1 MRAPVLVVAGLSA
14 FVTFTYLTTAD
25 PVSAQGPAAAVARFT
40 TTPAFT
46 PPKSTYT
53 PRKTAWGDPD
63 LSGTYDFMTF
73 IRMERPAEY
82 ASKKTLTEAELE
94 EYRKRY
100 ELNQDACGVGT
111 RAEEECSP
119 EQDAAVG
126 AYNEFWDTRKWVK
139 DYRTSLIVDPD
150 NGRMPP
156 MTPQAEQRMAAFRK
170 QRGGFPRVIN
180 SWHDFPTVSRCI
192 SEQTPNGP
200 QMYNSGTMI
209 VQSPG
214 WVALIRERLDTRY
227 IAIGRK
233 THVDDRIRMWHG
245 DSVGRWEGNTLVVD
259 TTNFTDKQVMGGVGS
274 TVPAGVP
281 FGNVHLV
288 EHFVPIGPNM
298 IHYYATIE
306 DPTTWTRPWTFMLP
320 WQKDPEYVI
329 YEYACTEGN
338 LSIENSLRGARLQ
351 EEREAALAKLP
362 SRDHLSMSLIGR
374 TQAQVRARL
383 GEPAGIVNTRWVYYT
398 NIGNPLYVF
407 FEKEEVKLV
416 QPNDLPLDQ
425 VVGGRR

>member
-1 MRAPVLVVAGLSA
+1 MRYMLGAGILAILAVAYATSE
-14 FVTFTYLTTAD
+14 D
-25 PVSAQGPAAAVARFT
+25 PVSAQGSSAAGARFAT
-40 TTPAFT
+40 NPPFT
-46 PPKSTYT
+46 PPASTYT
-53 PRKTAWGDPD
+53 PPRTQWGDPD

-73 IRMERPAEY
+73 IRMERPPEF
-82 ASKKTLTEAELE
+82 ASKKIMTEAELE

-111 RAEEECSP
+111 RKDEDCTAEEA
-119 EQDAAVG
+119 AAVG

-139 DYRTSLIVDPD
+139 DLRTSLIVDPD

-156 MTPQAEQRMAAFRK
+156 MTPEAQQRLQAFRK
-170 QRGGFPRVIN
+170 ERAAFPRVIN

-214 WVALIRERLDTRY
+214 WVTLIRERLDTRY
-227 IAIGRK
+227 IALNRN
-233 THVDDRIRMWHG
+233 THIDDRVRLWHG
-245 DSVGRWEGNTLVVD
+245 HSVGRWEGSTLVVD
-259 TTNFTDKQVMGGVGS
+259 TTNFTDKQIMGGVGS
-274 TVPAGVP
+274 TIPAGVP
-281 FGNVHLV
+281 LGNMHLV
-288 EHFVPIGPNM
+288 ERFVPIGPDM

-306 DPTTWTRPWTFMLP
+306 NPAVWTRPWTFMLP

-351 EEREAALAKLP
+351 EQREAELAKLP

-374 TQAQVRARL
+374 MQAEVRARL
-383 GEPAGIVNTRWVYYT
+383 GEPAEIQNTRWVYFT
-398 NIGNPLYVF
+398 DVGNPFYVF
-407 FEKEEVKLV
+407 FEKDQVKLV
-416 QPNDLPLDQ
+416 QPNDLPLAN
-425 VVGGRR
+425 VRRR